1 MDRVAGSS
9 ADESTRAIAE
19 LDMRSGDQSCS
30 PQRPASSS
38 LPEISSSSPSKGA
51 RRLDGSELC
60 GGMDREPSCHR
71 LGLSDMDNLQD
82 SSEILAQW
90 AQLLPDTAFEQCL
103 QFDDLDSLLENCA
116 GVMDFPEQEPHF
128 VCTPD
133 SGTPEYSSGTMSQS
147 VSIGDRDTRD
157 DQTMVTNTSSDSVG
171 TSTRRSPGKRKSHER
186 IMEAVADDFEPETR
200 PKHTM

>member
-1 MDRVAGSS
+1 MDPVAGSS
-9 ADESTRAIAE
+9 SDESTRAIAE
-19 LDMRSGDQSCS
+19 LDTRSGDQSCS

-38 LPEISSSSPSKGA
+38 LPGASSSPSKGA

-60 GGMDREPSCHR
+60 GMDREPSCHR
-71 LGLSDMDNLQD
+71 LGLSDMENLQD

-90 AQLLPDTAFEQCL
+90 AQLIPDTAFEQCL

-116 GVMDFPEQEPHF
+116 GVMDFPEQQPHF
-128 VCTPD
+128 ACTSNPV
-133 SGTPEYSSGTMSQS
+133 TPEYSSGTMSQS

-157 DQTMVTNTSSDSVG
+157 DQTIVTNTSSDSVG

-186 IMEAVADDFEPETR
+186 NMEVVADDFEPETR
-200 PKHTM
+200 PTHTM